1 MPSYVWPPV
10 PPIEMPPARTLRIP
24 DRGELFMRDTG
35 GEGPAVMLL
44 HGWMADADL
53 NWCGAYADLAAA
65 GYRVLAIDHRGQ
77 IGVGAAPVEI
87 GVGHPAVSGA

>member
-65 GYRVLAIDHRGQ
+65 AS
-77 IGVGAAPVEI
+77 AAQSARRKSLSARMPR
-87 GVGHPAVSGA
+87 PWPRWSTASTR